1 MIARPV
7 SAIKRN
13 KQVATKVQVKN
24 VSLSY
29 SSHNKLADLL
39 TNLYFAHIVRG
50 TKIARR
56 KPFLKEARFRCC
68 AHSP

>member
-29 SSHNKLADLL
+29 SAL
-39 TNLYFAHIVRG
+39 T
-50 TKIARR
+50 
-56 KPFLKEARFRCC
+56 
-68 AHSP
+68 